1 MSAKQ
6 LSLYLSFPG
15 LREQTPMSG
24 VLLICGWNSTNEC
37 IRSCH
42 KAWTKEDN
50 APQPTLLCSSGK
62 VVSLLWGG
70 RGNLYEMVELC
81 LWVSSTRTLPDLESE
96 SRCSCFEKFV
106 ASCSITAEVKW
117 EFTCSQLFMLMSPS
131 QCILHLKFESH
142 IAKKYSPTVN
152 D

>member
-15 LREQTPMSG
+15 LREHTPMSG
-24 VLLICGWNSTNEC
+24 VLLICGWNSTNKY

-50 APQPTLLCSSGK
+50 KPQPPLLCSSGK

-70 RGNLYEMVELC
+70 RWNLYEMAEPC
-81 LWVSSTRTLPDLESE
+81 LSVSSTRTLLDLEPE
-96 SRCSCFEKFV
+96 SCSSCFEKFV
-106 ASCSITAEVKW
+106 ASCSTTAEVKG
-117 EFTCSQLFMLMSPS
+117 EFMCSQLFMLMSPP
-131 QCILHLKFESH
+131 QCILYLKFESH
-142 IAKKYSPTVN
+142 SAKNTLLL
-152 D
+152 